1 MIVRGVRSSAMRCL
15 VTCAMLA
22 SDNPLERW
30 HTAVA
35 RVPTDSLLPLGFG
48 NPTNEANV
56 AAFLGDKLLGVA
68 VASVLYRDTPS
79 AQKEGIGRLSDFQS
93 TATANKLLCEELVTI
108 LPTHAGKAVLELAK
122 VQQHN
127 AGTMVEAAVAAVHF
141 ANPDDSAPIAEL
153 ASFLV
158 ARAREAGTFNFKGEL
173 LQRGGNITN
182 SLSSKARQARRYKA
196 EATLD
201 GARALG
207 TGPSK
212 ISAEQQAARRLFD
225 ALGIDAADLVVR
237 ARVRVPLPPSPA
249 DIPPADGPRHPSA
262 ALSADTATRAVS
274 SPDAAADDADD
285 EDEDEDDD
293 DDEDDDHDDEYSSAR
308 SVAASTVAAARASA
322 VRGRGRSPLQRATS
336 AAAAAAASAQR
347 RAFGGRRWKG
357 SEWSLVRLR
366 EKDAV
371 ANLASTPPLSA
382 SSNRGLPVYR
392 HARARCDALSP
403 PPSLRKRRGTDGE
416 SPQAWWRRAA
426 MVPKK
431 AFHRATMAPRC
442 FSCVERADTWRRSLP
457 GGAVAVLIV
466 LTLRDTTMRRTPSET
481 AAAAA
486 AERHVVRCFSSTS
499 PTKNQALRGAALQ
512 ANAEVERWAVACGEA
527 PPLVDG
533 GDRGGRPEGDL
544 IGSRK

>member
-1 MIVRGVRSSAMRCL
+1 MMRPGGRVRGVFLSVCLCAIAMILMFSMTMVPPSSSDGESSSSSLITPRGGTRSNAFVAFASA
-15 VTCAMLA
+15 A
-22 SDNPLERW
+22 SD
-30 HTAVA
+30 
-35 RVPTDSLLPLGFG
+35 D
-48 NPTNEANV
+48 
-56 AAFLGDKLLGVA
+56 
-68 VASVLYRDTPS
+68 
-79 AQKEGIGRLSDFQS
+79 DF
-93 TATANKLLCEELVTI
+93 
-108 LPTHAGKAVLELAK
+108 
-122 VQQHN
+122 
-127 AGTMVEAAVAAVHF
+127 
-141 ANPDDSAPIAEL
+141 
-153 ASFLV
+153 
-158 ARAREAGTFNFKGEL
+158 
-173 LQRGGNITN
+173 
-182 SLSSKARQARRYKA
+182 
-196 EATLD
+196 
-201 GARALG
+201 
-207 TGPSK
+207 
-212 ISAEQQAARRLFD
+212 
-225 ALGIDAADLVVR
+225 
-237 ARVRVPLPPSPA
+237 
-249 DIPPADGPRHPSA
+249 
-262 ALSADTATRAVS
+262 
-274 SPDAAADDADD
+274 
-285 EDEDEDDD
+285 EDDD

-499 PTKNQALRGAALQ
+499 PTKNQALREAALQ